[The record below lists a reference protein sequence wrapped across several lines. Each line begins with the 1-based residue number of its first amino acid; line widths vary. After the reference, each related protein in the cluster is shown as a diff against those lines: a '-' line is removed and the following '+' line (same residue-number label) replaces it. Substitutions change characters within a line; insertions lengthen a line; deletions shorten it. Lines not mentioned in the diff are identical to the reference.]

1 MGEEK
6 FFLVYNCNEKVE
18 TYGNLTLEWEIM
30 IDNRNIPPKKKFLV
44 EPTLQPVD
52 QEEIRYFPFISFRH
66 LFLKFKTK
74 KILRYLFSLLAT
86 NFKTQGTL
94 SPSIFAYCKYI
105 HPTTKEL
112 KTKFMGIKF
121 KTDPTG

>member
-52 QEEIRYFPFISFRH
+52 QEEIRYFSFISFRR
-66 LFLKFKTK
+66 LFLK
-74 KILRYLFSLLAT
+74 
-86 NFKTQGTL
+86 
-94 SPSIFAYCKYI
+94 
-105 HPTTKEL
+105 
-112 KTKFMGIKF
+112 
-121 KTDPTG
+121 